1 MENEFISKGEIFSLT
16 QEIYPQIAALR
27 HQLHEQPELGGQE
40 VRTSKLVLHTLNE
53 WGIRAEQIPGS
64 TAVIG
69 SIIGDLPSRVCIA
82 LRAEMDALPIDEAS
96 GVPYTSQIPHVMH
109 ACGHDMNTS
118 NLLGTAWM
126 LQKLR
131 PYFGGTVK
139 LIFQPAEEICGGV
152 KEILDYGVL
161 SDAPQPL
168 AILAAH
174 VSPRYALGQIAVRE
188 GFSNMAASSF
198 AITLHGR
205 GGHAASPHRSDDL
218 VLIAAELIT
227 RLQQIQGHLV
237 NHIEPALL
245 VVSFI
250 QSDGIGNVLPRTVR
264 FSGTVRAQTK
274 EIHDVYQAQMEKLL
288 KAEEMCLGIK
298 AELDFHFG
306 TPAMYNSPELTKAFK
321 QAEEDLLGV
330 QHVIAVDRPTNG
342 SENFAEFSSR
352 IPAVYFHIGGVQS
365 QNTGRIAVH
374 SAEFCVDDLALQT
387 GVPAMAWAALC
398 MLQGKHGFTHV

>member
-1 MENEFISKGEIFSLT
+1 MKDELISKEKVFSLT
-16 QEIYPQIAALR
+16 QDIYPQLAVLR
-27 HQLHEQPELGGQE
+27 HELHEQPELGGQE
-40 VRTSKLVLHTLNE
+40 VRTSQLVLHTLQE

-69 SIIGDLPSRVCIA
+69 SIIGELPSGVCIA
-82 LRAEMDALPIDEAS
+82 LRAEMDALPIEEAS
-96 GVPYTSQIPHVMH
+96 GVAYTSQIPHVMH
-109 ACGHDMNTS
+109 ACGHDVNTS
-118 NLLGTAWM
+118 NLLGTAWL

-152 KEILDYGVL
+152 KEILAYGVL
-161 SDAPQPL
+161 RDAPQPS

-188 GFSNMAASSF
+188 GFANMAASSF

-218 VLIAAELIT
+218 ILAAAELIT

-237 NHIEPALL
+237 NHIEPALV
-245 VVSFI
+245 VVSAI
-250 QSDGIGNVLPRTVR
+250 QSDGKGNVLPRTVR
-264 FSGTVRAQTK
+264 FSGTVRAQTR
-274 EIHDVYQAQMEKLL
+274 EIHDVYRVQMEKLL
-288 KAEEMCLGIK
+288 EAEEMCRGIK

-321 QAEEDLLGV
+321 QAEGELLGV
-330 QHVIAVDRPTNG
+330 EKVIAVDRPTNG
-342 SENFAEFSSR
+342 SENFAEFSER
-352 IPAVYFHIGGVQS
+352 LPAVYFHIGGVQPE
-365 QNTGRIAVH
+365 NIGRVAVH
-374 SAEFCVDDLALQT
+374 SAEFCVEDMALQT

-398 MLQGKHGFTHV
+398 ILQGRHGFVQV